1 MSVLTENCVLSRTRA
16 QDLKSVRKLNC
27 WGSEL
32 EDVSIV
38 RKMSHVEVLS
48 LSVNNISTLADFAH
62 CKNLQELYIRKNNIQ
77 DLNEVLYL
85 KDLPKLKN
93 LWLADNPCAENENYR
108 MTVLRHLPS
117 LQKLDNQTV
126 QSHEVERAQVQGA
139 VLILP
144 TLGATGATEE
154 ESPPAAP
161 VGNHNRQHPSSQ
173 PPSRHS
179 PPQTHQNGSEDVH
192 HKYSNASRPR
202 DLEVDVPAIEA
213 SVPNRPAAFQ
223 SPAVNNTPCKEPPRL
238 AEAACSPVLP
248 NMPQDSHVSC
258 QGMSP
263 AEQHAFHARVQTLM
277 DHSGRRLRKSAEIT
291 CDPVALFEGDDP
303 VAARQSSAQ
312 LGDTRR
318 FSSVEYLHTHSS
330 LESDALMSP
339 PPGDGNV
346 RGCAAMYAEV
356 HRSHKAEKGS
366 PTRLL
371 PKGGKNRNA
380 NILSAV
386 LCLIKE
392 LDYASL
398 EVVETAIHCRMEEM
412 DGMVKSAPFEGRRK
426 TDKIANSDSD
436 CGSGSILD
444 DFFEAVGNVLRV
456 FS

>member
-62 CKNLQELYIRKNNIQ
+62 Y
-77 DLNEVLYL
+77 
-85 KDLPKLKN
+85 LPKLKN
-93 LWLADNPCAENENYR
+93 LWLADNPCAESDNYR
-108 MTVLRHLPS
+108 MTVLRHLPN

-144 TLGATGATEE
+144 TLDTTAVEE
-154 ESPPAAP
+154 KTPQTAP
-161 VGNHNRQHPSSQ
+161 SSNHNNRQQSGGSQ
-173 PPSRHS
+173 PSARFS
-179 PPQTHQNGSEDVH
+179 PPQAHQNGSEDGH
-192 HKYSNASRPR
+192 HKYSNVPRPR
-202 DLEVDVPAIEA
+202 ELEVEVPASEVN
-213 SVPNRPAAFQ
+213 VPNRATAFQ
-223 SPAVNNTPCKEPPRL
+223 SPQIPPRL

-248 NMPQDSHVSC
+248 NMPQDGHASC

-291 CDPVALFEGDDP
+291 CDPVVLFEGDDP
-303 VAARQSSAQ
+303 AAARQTSAQ

-318 FSSVEYLHTHSS
+318 FSSVEYLHTHS

-339 PPGDGNV
+339 PPAEGSV
-346 RGCAAMYAEV
+346 RGGATMYAEV

-371 PKGGKNRNA
+371 PKGGQKQ
-380 NILSAV
+380 AV

-412 DGMVKSAPFEGRRK
+412 DEMIKQAAVQERCESDNHTDTDEGH
-426 TDKIANSDSD
+426 
-436 CGSGSILD
+436 CGSSSILE
-444 DFFEAVGNVLRV
+444 DFFTTVRNLLIA
-456 FS
+456 FP

>member
-62 CKNLQELYIRKNNIQ
+62 CKNLQELYIRKNNIG

-93 LWLADNPCAENENYR
+93 LWLADNPCAESDNYR
-108 MTVLRHLPS
+108 MTVLRHLPN

-144 TLGATGATEE
+144 TLDTAAVEE
-154 ESPPAAP
+154 KAPPTAP
-161 VGNHNRQHPSSQ
+161 SSNHNNRQQSSVNQPSAKF
-173 PPSRHS
+173 S
-179 PPQTHQNGSEDVH
+179 PPQAHQNGSEDGH
-192 HKYSNASRPR
+192 HKYSNVSRPR
-202 DLEVDVPAIEA
+202 ELEVEMPATEA
-213 SVPNRPAAFQ
+213 NVPNRATAFQ
-223 SPAVNNTPCKEPPRL
+223 SPQVTSPLCKDPPRL

-248 NMPQDSHVSC
+248 NMPQDGHASC

-263 AEQHAFHARVQTLM
+263 AEQHAFHARVQTLI

-303 VAARQSSAQ
+303 AAARQSNAQ

-318 FSSVEYLHTHSS
+318 FSSVEYLHTHS

-339 PPGDGNV
+339 PPADSSV
-346 RGCAAMYAEV
+346 RGGATMYAEV

-412 DGMVKSAPFEGRRK
+412 DG
-426 TDKIANSDSD
+426 
-436 CGSGSILD
+436 
-444 DFFEAVGNVLRV
+444 
-456 FS
+456 

>member
-93 LWLADNPCAENENYR
+93 LWLADNPCAENEQYR
-108 MTVLRHLPS
+108 FTVLRHLPN
-117 LQKLDNQTV
+117 LQKLDNQNV
-126 QSHEVERAQVQGA
+126 QCQEVERAKVQG
-139 VLILP
+139 LSLNLP
-144 TLGATGATEE
+144 VAPSEATQNEDHSGGLKFHQPTVGAQVSG
-154 ESPPAAP
+154 P
-161 VGNHNRQHPSSQ
+161 
-173 PPSRHS
+173 
-179 PPQTHQNGSEDVH
+179 QNGSDARRHSVRPKDLDVGAPQVESPNKQQNTTSASLAGTLCKDPVQNEDPKHV
-192 HKYSNASRPR
+192 RPHGPVAR
-202 DLEVDVPAIEA
+202 
-213 SVPNRPAAFQ
+213 
-223 SPAVNNTPCKEPPRL
+223 
-238 AEAACSPVLP
+238 SPVP
-248 NMPQDSHVSC
+248 SADMQQQKTDFQQPQ
-258 QGMSP
+258 QPGLSP
-263 AEQHAFHARVQTLM
+263 AEQHAFLARVQTLM
-277 DHSGRRLRKSAEIT
+277 DHSGRKVRRSAEVT
-291 CDPVALFEGDDP
+291 CDPITMFEGEDGSCGLG
-303 VAARQSSAQ
+303 ARQSLNDS
-312 LGDTRR
+312 RR
-318 FSSVEYLHTHSS
+318 YASVEYLHSHS
-330 LESDALMSP
+330 LDTDTLMSP
-339 PPGDGNV
+339 VESRPPLHVDLH
-346 RGCAAMYAEV
+346 RV
-356 HRSHKAEKGS
+356 HKGEKGS

-412 DGMVKSAPFEGRRK
+412 DG
-426 TDKIANSDSD
+426 
-436 CGSGSILD
+436 
-444 DFFEAVGNVLRV
+444 
-456 FS
+456 

>member
-1 MSVLTENCVLSRTRA
+1 MLVLISANGAGKDQLFRRFSSCSFEGTTDQPAMSVLTENCVLSRTRA

-48 LSVNNISTLADFAH
+48 LSVNNISTLADFAC
-62 CKNLQELYIRKNNIQ
+62 CKNLQELYIRKNNIH

-85 KDLPKLKN
+85 KDLPRLKN
-93 LWLADNPCAENENYR
+93 LWLADNPCAEGDNYR
-108 MTVLRHLPS
+108 MTVLRHLPN

-139 VLILP
+139 VLVLP
-144 TLGATGATEE
+144 TFGATEE
-154 ESPPAAP
+154 EPPP
-161 VGNHNRQHPSSQ
+161 GGNHNNHRQQPGSQ
-173 PPSRHS
+173 PSAKPSPS
-179 PPQTHQNGSEDVH
+179 QSTHQNGSEEAH
-192 HKYSNASRPR
+192 PKFGSASRPR
-202 DLEVDVPAIEA
+202 ELEVVTPSVDSNA
-213 SVPNRPAAFQ
+213 SNWSGSFQ
-223 SPAVNNTPCKEPPRL
+223 SPPVTSTPCRELPPRV
-238 AEAACSPVLP
+238 AEAACSPVVPSLP
-248 NMPQDSHVSC
+248 PQESSHTC

-277 DHSGRRLRKSAEIT
+277 DHSGRRMRKSAEIN
-291 CDPVALFEGDDP
+291 CDPVAIFEGDDP
-303 VAARQSSAQ
+303 VSARQAAAQ
-312 LGDTRR
+312 LGDARR
-318 FSSVEYLHTHSS
+318 FSSVEYLHSTHS

-339 PPGDGNV
+339 PPEDGSA
-346 RGCAAMYAEV
+346 RGTPYGEV
-356 HRSHKAEKGS
+356 QHRPHKPTEKGS

-398 EVVETAIHCRMEEM
+398 EVVDTAIHCRMEEV
-412 DGMVKSAPFEGRRK
+412 DG
-426 TDKIANSDSD
+426 
-436 CGSGSILD
+436 
-444 DFFEAVGNVLRV
+444 
-456 FS
+456 

>member
-1 MSVLTENCVLSRTRA
+1 MSMLTENCVLSRTRA

-77 DLNEVLYL
+77 HLNEVLYL

-93 LWLADNPCAENENYR
+93 LWLADNPCAENDHYR
-108 MTVLRHLPS
+108 MTVLRHLPN
-117 LQKLDNQTV
+117 LQKLDNQNV
-126 QSHEVERAQVQGA
+126 QCQEVEKAKVQG
-139 VLILP
+139 LPLSLP
-144 TLGATGATEE
+144 TAPPEAAPGEEQLGTPKSRQASA
-154 ESPPAAP
+154 AAP
-161 VGNHNRQHPSSQ
+161 VSVQQNGGDARRQNACPSNLEVVPLQVEPQNEQQNTVGMASTGSK
-173 PPSRHS
+173 PKDPSR
-179 PPQTHQNGSEDVH
+179 SEES
-192 HKYSNASRPR
+192 KLSR
-202 DLEVDVPAIEA
+202 
-213 SVPNRPAAFQ
+213 SHRPVA
-223 SPAVNNTPCKEPPRL
+223 R
-238 AEAACSPVLP
+238 SPVHGLDTQQQQ
-248 NMPQDSHVSC
+248 QDLQQHQQLQQQPYQ
-258 QGMSP
+258 QGLSP

-277 DHSGRRLRKSAEIT
+277 DHSGRRAHRSVEVT
-291 CDPVALFEGDDP
+291 CDPVTLFEGEEGP
-303 VAARQSSAQ
+303 CALGGRQSLCDS
-312 LGDTRR
+312 RR
-318 FSSVEYLHTHSS
+318 YASVEYLHSHS

-339 PPGDGNV
+339 GEGSRPPSHTDAH
-346 RGCAAMYAEV
+346 RV
-356 HRSHKAEKGS
+356 HKGEKDS

-412 DGMVKSAPFEGRRK
+412 DG
-426 TDKIANSDSD
+426 
-436 CGSGSILD
+436 
-444 DFFEAVGNVLRV
+444 
-456 FS
+456 

>member
-48 LSVNNISTLADFAH
+48 LSVNNISTLADFAC
-62 CKNLQELYIRKNNIQ
+62 CKNLQELYIRKNNIH

-85 KDLPKLKN
+85 KDLPRLKN
-93 LWLADNPCAENENYR
+93 LWLADNPCAEGDNYR
-108 MTVLRHLPS
+108 MTVLRHLPN

-139 VLILP
+139 VLVLP
-144 TLGATGATEE
+144 TLGPAEE
-154 ESPPAAP
+154 EPPPPGNHSTHRQQPGSQPAAKP
-161 VGNHNRQHPSSQ
+161 
-173 PPSRHS
+173 S
-179 PPQTHQNGSEDVH
+179 PPQSTHQNGSEEMHPRFANAPRPRELEVQTPFVDP
-192 HKYSNASRPR
+192 NASTWSAP
-202 DLEVDVPAIEA
+202 P
-213 SVPNRPAAFQ
+213 FQ
-223 SPAVNNTPCKEPPRL
+223 NPPVTSTPCGREPPPPLRMV
-238 AEAACSPVLP
+238 AEAACSPVVATL
-248 NMPQDSHVSC
+248 PQDGHAC

-277 DHSGRRLRKSAEIT
+277 DHSGRRMRKSAEIN
-291 CDPVALFEGDDP
+291 CDPVAVFEGDDP
-303 VAARQSSAQ
+303 VSARQAGAQ
-312 LGDTRR
+312 LGDARR
-318 FSSVEYLHTHSS
+318 FSSVEYLHTHS

-339 PPGDGNV
+339 PPPPEDGGSG
-346 RGCAAMYAEV
+346 RCSAYGEV
-356 HRSHKAEKGS
+356 QHRPPHKPEKGS

-398 EVVETAIHCRMEEM
+398 EVVDTAIHCRMEEV
-412 DGMVKSAPFEGRRK
+412 DG
-426 TDKIANSDSD
+426 
-436 CGSGSILD
+436 
-444 DFFEAVGNVLRV
+444 
-456 FS
+456 

>member
-62 CKNLQELYIRKNNIQ
+62 CKNLQELYIRKNNIG

-93 LWLADNPCAENENYR
+93 LWLADNPCAESDNYR
-108 MTVLRHLPS
+108 MTVLRHLPN

-144 TLGATGATEE
+144 TLDTAAVEE
-154 ESPPAAP
+154 KAPPTAP
-161 VGNHNRQHPSSQ
+161 SSNHNNRQQSSVNQPSTKF
-173 PPSRHS
+173 S
-179 PPQTHQNGSEDVH
+179 PPQAHQNGSEDGH
-192 HKYSNASRPR
+192 HKYSNVSRPR
-202 DLEVDVPAIEA
+202 ELEVEMPATEA
-213 SVPNRPAAFQ
+213 NVPNRAAAFQ
-223 SPAVNNTPCKEPPRL
+223 SPQVTSPLCKDPPRL

-248 NMPQDSHVSC
+248 NMPQDGHASC

-263 AEQHAFHARVQTLM
+263 AEQHAFHARVQTL
-277 DHSGRRLRKSAEIT
+277 RKSAEIT
-291 CDPVALFEGDDP
+291 CDPVALFEGDDSA
-303 VAARQSSAQ
+303 AARQSNAQ

-318 FSSVEYLHTHSS
+318 FSSVEYLHTHS

-339 PPGDGNV
+339 PPADSSV
-346 RGCAAMYAEV
+346 RGGATMYAEV

-412 DGMVKSAPFEGRRK
+412 DG
-426 TDKIANSDSD
+426 
-436 CGSGSILD
+436 
-444 DFFEAVGNVLRV
+444 
-456 FS
+456 